1 MTGATITL
9 LENLRAVFYAP
20 FYLAFERGYFQ
31 AEGVDVVMQESF
43 DPTDTLPRLLS
54 GEIDVCWGGP
64 LRILRKYDQQP
75 DCDLVCFGEVV
86 GRDPF
91 FLVGREPGGL
101 KDLPGR
107 SLHVVSEVPT
117 PWVCLQED
125 LRDLGID
132 PLSLGAVQKP
142 GMAENRDALAAG
154 TLDVFQTFQ
163 PYAEQAL
170 QAGGHLM
177 YAAANRGPA
186 AYTCFY
192 SIRETVERRRDDFRA
207 MVRAARRAVNDAY
220 DQPPED
226 TAKAM
231 TRLFPDFP
239 LELLAACVARYRDLG
254 LWNRTGALQEAG
266 FDRLRQSMIGSGFI
280 KKGTDFATMV
290 DNTLAE

>member
-1 MTGATITL
+1 MAGAPITL

-20 FYLAFERGYFQ
+20 FYLAFERDYFR
-31 AEGVDVVMQESF
+31 AEGANVTMQESF

-54 GEIDVCWGGP
+54 GEIDICWGGP
-64 LRILRKYDQQP
+64 LRILRAYDQQP
-75 DCDLVCFGEVV
+75 DCGLVCFGEVV

-91 FLVGREPGGL
+91 FLIGREPGGL
-101 KDLPGR
+101 KDLPGKR
-107 SLHVVSEVPT
+107 LQVVSEVPT

-132 PLSLGAVQKP
+132 PASLGAVQKP
-142 GMAENRDALAAG
+142 TMPENRDALAAG
-154 TLDVFQTFQ
+154 KIDAFQTFQ

-170 QAGGHLM
+170 RAGGHLL
-177 YAAANRGPA
+177 YAAANRGPT

-192 SIRETVERRRDDFRA
+192 SIKSTVERRRDDFRA
-207 MVRAARRAVNDAY
+207 MVRAVRRAVNDTY
-220 DQPPED
+220 DQPPEE

-239 LELLAACVARYRDLG
+239 LDLLAACVQRYCELG

-280 KKGTDFATMV
+280 KTGTDFATMV
-290 DNTLAE
+290 DNSLAE